1 MRLAG
6 IYWRFKRD
14 PARLTEILV
23 ALGSQAP
30 SAQEFPTTATE
41 ALVQVTAWGEKLR
54 ELPGFMDMGGTY
66 IRPHCM
72 GKRLIAIASRLP
84 PGTSWATVGLEK
96 LQDTMADRSGSL
108 SSREA
113 KGRNYSNRSGLS
125 GSDEMER
132 VAICQVWLFPMWSCL
147 WREPLKQPGGWGEE
161 VVWDVLANR
170 QADLV
175 RVGEAYRS
183 KHGLPACPYVLL
195 WELLGKPPK
204 RPRRASKQSSEGS
217 DS

>member
-84 PGTSWATVGLEK
+84 PRTSWATVGLEK
-96 LQDTMADRSGSL
+96 LTLEKDRHGK
-108 SSREA
+108 RRIARIYRFEFTVT
-113 KGRNYSNRSGLS
+113 GGERYPGHTYVQGGLVQ
-125 GSDEMER
+125 R
-132 VAICQVWLFPMWSCL
+132 V
-147 WREPLKQPGGWGEE
+147 E
-161 VVWDVLANR
+161 
-170 QADLV
+170 
-175 RVGEAYRS
+175 
-183 KHGLPACPYVLL
+183 LPPHRFTPDPEQLH
-195 WELLGKPPK
+195 
-204 RPRRASKQSSEGS
+204 
-217 DS
+217 